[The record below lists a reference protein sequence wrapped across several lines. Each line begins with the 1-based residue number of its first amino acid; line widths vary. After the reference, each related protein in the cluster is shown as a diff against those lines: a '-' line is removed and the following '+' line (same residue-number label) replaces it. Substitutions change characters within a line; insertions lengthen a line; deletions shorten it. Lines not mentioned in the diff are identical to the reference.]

1 MPDGQSTLFDFA
13 VIDTSR
19 GLEEKDGFVSH
30 PFIETGKVQYR
41 DFQVELSGIAV
52 KNNLLV
58 VIPTGLGKTLIA
70 MMAAAEMI
78 RLGGKKVLFLAP
90 TRPLAMQHLESF
102 NRMFVLKSFALF
114 TGSAKP
120 SERKELWKM
129 KKVIF
134 ATPQVIENDLKE
146 KLYDLSSVAI
156 CIFDEAHRAVGN
168 YSYVNVAE
176 QCREAG
182 ARILGLTASPGSKKA
197 KIEDILSALSIEKVE
212 IRERKDIDVNSYVK
226 NVDEEIERVK
236 LSPEMRRLL
245 KPIDELLHE
254 KIVKLQRMGF
264 LRYKKAD
271 MVSRKDLL
279 SVRASIMGRK
289 KKGGYLFGAMHNS
302 VVAIHA
308 YHCSE
313 LLETQGIEPLRL
325 YLTRMQ
331 ASSEKSKV
339 EKSFIGDE
347 RMKKVSEALAGT
359 TAISHPKLKRLTEI
373 VEAQLSIK
381 KDSLIMVFT
390 QYRDTIETIVPELEK
405 RGISFA
411 RFIGQADRGEKK
423 GMKQK
428 EQKKTIADFSA
439 GKYSV
444 LVASSIGEEGIDV
457 PDVDMVVFYEPIPS
471 EIRYIQRKGRTG
483 RSSVG
488 RVVILVTE
496 QTRDEAFLR
505 ASSSRERR
513 MNRIVRSM
521 KSESADQTTE

>member
-1 MPDGQSTLFDFA
+1 MSDGQSTLFDFTD
-13 VIDTSR
+13 IDTSR
-19 GLEEKDGFVSH
+19 GLEEKNGFVSH
-30 PFIETGKVQYR
+30 PFIEPDTVQYR
-41 DFQVELSGIAV
+41 DFQIELSGIAV
-52 KNNLLV
+52 ETNLLV

-70 MMAAAEMI
+70 LIAAAEMM
-78 RLGGKKVLFLAP
+78 RRGGKKVLFLAP
-90 TRPLAMQHLESF
+90 TKPLAMQHLDSF
-102 NRMFVLKSFALF
+102 NRMFMLKSFALF

-120 SERKELWKM
+120 SDRKELWKM
-129 KKVIF
+129 KRVIF
-134 ATPQVIENDLKE
+134 ATPQVIENDLKAG
-146 KLYDLSSVAI
+146 LYDLGGVAL

-168 YSYVNVAE
+168 YSYVSVAA

-197 KIEDILSALSIEKVE
+197 KIEDILVALNIEKVE
-212 IRERKDIDVNSYVK
+212 TRERLDEDVNSYVK
-226 NVDEEIERVK
+226 DVDEDIERVK
-236 LSPEMRRLL
+236 LSSEMRRML

-271 MVSRKDLL
+271 MISRKDLL

-302 VVAIHA
+302 IVAIHA

-325 YLTRMQ
+325 YLSRMQ
-331 ASSEKSKV
+331 ESSEKSKV
-339 EKSFIGDE
+339 EKSFISDE
-347 RMKKVSEALAGT
+347 RMKKVGEILAGT
-359 TAISHPKLKRLTEI
+359 TGISHPKLAKLTDIIDE
-373 VEAQLSIK
+373 QMKLK
-381 KDSLIMVFT
+381 QDSLVMVFT
-390 QYRDTIETIVPELEK
+390 QYRDTIESIVPELEK

-423 GMKQK
+423 GMTQK
-428 EQKKTIADFSA
+428 EQKRTIAEFSS
-439 GKYSV
+439 GKYRV

-457 PDVDMVVFYEPIPS
+457 PDVDLVIFYEPIPS

-488 RVVILVTE
+488 RVVILVAE
-496 QTRDEAFLR
+496 GTRDEAFLR
-505 ASSSRERR
+505 ASASRERR

-521 KSESADQTTE
+521 KGVNQAAE